1 MGPDYMSA
9 CEGASAIAILTEWD
23 DFKTYDYRAL
33 SEAMTIVDATAD
45 TIGSTKKTLYDLRSI
60 FAKE

>member
-1 MGPDYMSA
+1 MGPDFMSA

-33 SEAMTIVDATAD
+33 SEAMTTETAT
-45 TIGSTKKTLYDLRSI
+45 TGSNKTLYDLRSI
-60 FAKE
+60 FTKE